1 MGLHSIIDQG
11 LKIGWYRVKVM
22 IGREDKRDVKREGL
36 LSGNNSYIIII
47 IILLSPI
54 IYTLAVAYDT
64 YRMSWNE
71 GRGGFLFALAFM
83 IAEIVGI
90 RVTISR
96 VRLYAMIA
104 CTIVILAYF
113 ASVENGYRE
122 VIRGSASIYNVRLVD
137 SWVWLWDYVAMGLF
151 SIAILAL
158 AYGKRW
164 VRIAPASPI
173 YLLGSAVILS
183 LDAFFPYNTL
193 GPLQFIVPYLL
204 QFDAFIINTIDS
216 FVDIGSVYTKG
227 NMIILNG
234 HKGSM
239 ALQVFWPSAGVHSII
254 IYSLVM
260 LAFLLKMNID
270 AKRKVLYFGIGVVGT
285 VFVNTLRILSLS
297 LYVLLVSADVNSFES
312 FHSVAGEIM
321 FLPWLAG
328 YLFLIMHVEGKRAKS
343 KKAGISN
350 QGA

>member
-1 MGLHSIIDQG
+1 MEKENKSN
-11 LKIGWYRVKVM
+11 
-22 IGREDKRDVKREGL
+22 VKREGKPR
-36 LSGNNSYIIII
+36 SDNNSYIIII

-54 IYTLAVAYDT
+54 VYTLAVASDT

-71 GRGGFLFALAFM
+71 GRGGFLFAAAFM

-90 RVTISR
+90 RLTISKA
-96 VRLYAMIA
+96 RLYAMIA
-104 CTIVILAYF
+104 CTVIILAYF

-122 VIRGSASIYNVRLVD
+122 VIRDLASIYKVRLVD
-137 SWVWLWDYVAMGLF
+137 SWIWLWDYIAMGLF
-151 SIAILAL
+151 NIAILAL

-164 VRIAPASPI
+164 IRVAPASPI
-173 YLLGSAVILS
+173 YLLGSAIILS

-204 QFDAFIINTIDS
+204 QFDALIINTIDR
-216 FVDIGSVYTKG
+216 FVDIGSVYTIS

-260 LAFLLKMNID
+260 LAFLLKMNIN
-270 AKRKVLYFGIGVVGT
+270 ARRKVLYFGIGVLGT
-285 VFVNTLRILSLS
+285 VFVNTLRILALS

-328 YLFLIMHVEGKRAKS
+328 YLFLITHVESKRVNS
-343 KKAGISN
+343 KKYDTIN
-350 QGA
+350 QNS

>member
-1 MGLHSIIDQG
+1 MEEEGKSVKGGLIN
-11 LKIGWYRVKVM
+11 
-22 IGREDKRDVKREGL
+22 
-36 LSGNNSYIIII
+36 NNSYLIVI

-54 IYTLAVAYDT
+54 VYTLAVAPDT
-64 YRMSWNE
+64 YSMSWNE
-71 GRGGFLFALAFM
+71 GRGGFLFAVAFM

-90 RVTISR
+90 RITISR
-96 VRLYAMIA
+96 VRLYAIIA
-104 CTIVILAYF
+104 CASIALAYF

-122 VIRGSASIYNVRLVD
+122 VIKDSASIYNVRLVD
-137 SWVWLWDYVAMGLF
+137 SWAWLWDYVTMGIF
-151 SIAILAL
+151 SIAVLAL
-158 AYGKRW
+158 AYGRRW

-173 YLLGSAVILS
+173 YLLGSAIILS

-204 QFDAFIINTIDS
+204 QFDALIVNTIDT
-216 FVDIGSVYTKG
+216 FVDIGSIHTKG

-234 HKGSM
+234 YKGSM

-254 IYSLVM
+254 IYTLVM
-260 LAFLLKMNID
+260 LAFLLKMNIN
-270 AKRKVLYFGIGVVGT
+270 ARRKALYFVIGVLGT
-285 VFVNTLRILSLS
+285 VFVNTLRILALS

-328 YLFLIMHVEGKRAKS
+328 YLFLIMYREGKRVKRKDDATD
-343 KKAGISN
+343 N
-350 QGA
+350 TR

>member
-1 MGLHSIIDQG
+1 MVKEEGKNVKMGLI
-11 LKIGWYRVKVM
+11 
-22 IGREDKRDVKREGL
+22 
-36 LSGNNSYIIII
+36 NSYLIVI

-54 IYTLAVAYDT
+54 VYTLAVAPNT
-64 YRMSWNE
+64 YSMSWNE
-71 GRGGFLFALAFM
+71 GRGGFLFAVAFM
-83 IAEIVGI
+83 IAEVVGI

-96 VRLYAMIA
+96 ARLYAMIA
-104 CTIVILAYF
+104 CTVAILSYF
-113 ASVENGYRE
+113 ASFENGYRD
-122 VIRGSASIYNVRLVD
+122 VIKDSASIYNVRLVD

-151 SIAILAL
+151 FTVILAL

-164 VRIAPASPI
+164 ISIAPASPI
-173 YLLGSAVILS
+173 YLLGSAIILS

-204 QFDAFIINTIDS
+204 QFDALIVNTIDT

-254 IYSLVM
+254 IYTLVM
-260 LAFLLKMNID
+260 LAFLLKMNIS
-270 AKRKVLYFGIGVVGT
+270 ARRKALYFGIGALGT
-285 VFVNTLRILSLS
+285 VFVNTLRILALS

-328 YLFLIMHVEGKRAKS
+328 YLFLIMYREGKKV
-343 KKAGISN
+343 KKN
-350 QGA
+350 E